1 MHALARNWWMLLV
14 RGIVALLFGI
24 AVAASPAAGI
34 FAVVIIFGVYA
45 FVFGAF
51 AVGAA
56 LFYAPRRRWELLV
69 EGLVAIIAGVFTF
82 TRPGITAVALYA
94 TIAMFAIATGI
105 LELVGAVRMRREI
118 EGAGWLVASGIIS
131 ILFGVVLIA
140 RPAAGVLA
148 VAWLIAAYGIALGIT
163 LIGLSLRLRR
173 LRERV
178 TPPPM
183 PTMGTPQP
191 A

>member
-24 AVAASPAAGI
+24 AVAARPAAGI
-34 FAVVIIFGVYA
+34 FAVLVMFGIYA
-45 FVFGAF
+45 LLFGGF

-56 LFYAPRRRWELLV
+56 LFYSPRRRWELLV
-69 EGLVAIIAGVFTF
+69 EGLIAIIAGVFTF
-82 TRPGITAVALYA
+82 TRPGITAMALYA
-94 TIAMFAIATGI
+94 TIAVFAIATGI
-105 LELVGAVRMRREI
+105 LQLVGAVRMRGEI
-118 EGAGWLVASGIIS
+118 EGVGWLVASGIIS
-131 ILFGVVLIA
+131 ILFGALLIA

-148 VAWLIAAYGIALGIT
+148 VAWLIAAYGITLGIT

-173 LRERV
+173 LRRTV
-178 TPPPM
+178 TPPAM